1 MLHVDGVTLFP
12 EMFAPAIGLSIVGRA
27 QERGLVEIRLH
38 NLLDNLTVGERA
50 DDRPYGGGAGMVFKP
65 EPVIR
70 AVRAMRETEPQVR
83 CILLSPQGRQ
93 FDQGV
98 ARELAQ
104 ERSLLLVCGR
114 YQGVDQRARDE
125 IGEELS
131 VGDYVLSGGEV
142 AAMAVIEATAR
153 LVPGVVGSPES
164 LGDETFSEGAGGGFE
179 APLYTRP
186 ADFEG
191 RSVPAVLR
199 EGNHAAIAAWR
210 RDERTQRTGQR
221 RRDSRRRY
229 QAAGGALSAEAHEV
243 QKNAPDFYVEHSVST
258 GSHRGKRARRR
269 HSGA

>member
-1 MLHVDGVTLFP
+1 VIRFHVLTIFP
-12 EMFAPAIGLSIVGRA
+12 EVFPGPLAVGVVGRA
-27 QERGLVEIRLH
+27 LAAGDVEVAVHDLREH
-38 NLLDNLTVGERA
+38 TEGRHRQV
-50 DDRPYGGGAGMVFKP
+50 DDMPFGGGAGMVFKP

-70 AVRAMRETEPQVR
+70 AVRALRETEPGVR
-83 CILLSPQGRQ
+83 CILLSPQGRR

-98 ARELAQ
+98 AREFAA
-104 ERSLLLVCGR
+104 ETAILLVCGR

-164 LGDETFSEGAGGGFE
+164 LGEETFSDGADGGFE

-191 RSVPAVLR
+191 QSVPAVLR

-210 RDERTQRTGQR
+210 RDESTRRTGLR
-221 RRDSRRRY
+221 RPDLIRSAPRP
-229 QAAGGALSAEAHEV
+229 GG
-243 QKNAPDFYVEHSVST
+243 T
-258 GSHRGKRARRR
+258 T
-269 HSGA
+269 

>member
-1 MLHVDGVTLFP
+1 VIRFHVLTIFP
-12 EMFAPAIGLSIVGRA
+12 EVFPGPLGIGVVGRA
-27 QERGLVEIRLH
+27 IGAGDVEVCVHDLREH
-38 NLLDNLTVGERA
+38 TSGRHRQV
-50 DDRPYGGGAGMVFKP
+50 DDMQFGGGAGMVFKP

-70 AVRAMRETEPQVR
+70 AVRALRETEPAVR
-83 CILLSPQGRQ
+83 CILLSPQGRR

-98 ARELAQ
+98 AHELAAEQ
-104 ERSLLLVCGR
+104 SILLVCGR

-125 IGEELS
+125 IGDELS

-153 LVPGVVGSPES
+153 LVPGVLGSPES
-164 LGDETFSEGAGGGFE
+164 LGDETFSEGTGGGFE

-210 RDERTQRTGQR
+210 RNESTKRTGQHR
-221 RRDSRRRY
+221 PDLIRSAPRP
-229 QAAGGALSAEAHEV
+229 GG
-243 QKNAPDFYVEHSVST
+243 T
-258 GSHRGKRARRR
+258 T
-269 HSGA
+269 

>member
-1 MLHVDGVTLFP
+1 MIRFHVVTIFP
-12 EMFAPAIGLSIVGRA
+12 EVFPGPLGVGVVGRA
-27 QERGLVEIRLH
+27 IAASDVELQVH
-38 NLLDNLTVGERA
+38 DLRA
-50 DDRPYGGGAGMVFKP
+50 QTEGRHRQVDDEPFGGGAGMVLKP
-65 EPVIR
+65 EPLIR
-70 AVRAMRETEPQVR
+70 AVRSVREIEPGVR
-83 CILLSPQGRQ
+83 CILLSPQGRR

-98 ARELAQ
+98 ARELAA
-104 ERSLLLVCGR
+104 EESVLLVCGR

-164 LGDETFSEGAGGGFE
+164 LGDETFSDGADGGFE

-210 RDERTQRTGQR
+210 RDESSRRTGLR
-221 RRDSRRRY
+221 RPDLIRSGSRP
-229 QAAGGALSAEAHEV
+229 GG
-243 QKNAPDFYVEHSVST
+243 T
-258 GSHRGKRARRR
+258 T
-269 HSGA
+269 

>member
-1 MLHVDGVTLFP
+1 MAGGERVIRFHVVTIFP
-12 EMFAPAIGLSIVGRA
+12 EVFPGPLGVGVVGRA
-27 QERGLVEIRLH
+27 IAASDVELQVHDLREH
-38 NLLDNLTVGERA
+38 TEGRHRQV
-50 DDRPYGGGAGMVFKP
+50 DDEPFGGGAGMVLKP
-65 EPVIR
+65 EPLIR
-70 AVRAMRETEPQVR
+70 AVRAVRETEPEVR
-83 CILLSPQGRQ
+83 CILLSPQGRR

-98 ARELAQ
+98 ARELAAEQ
-104 ERSLLLVCGR
+104 SVLLVCGR

-164 LGDETFSEGAGGGFE
+164 LGDETFSDGADGGFE

-210 RDERTQRTGQR
+210 RDESSRRTGLR
-221 RRDSRRRY
+221 RPDLIRSGPRP
-229 QAAGGALSAEAHEV
+229 GG
-243 QKNAPDFYVEHSVST
+243 T
-258 GSHRGKRARRR
+258 T
-269 HSGA
+269 